1 MTTTLIVTLLVI
13 LVISSAIMAKY
24 FLYKNEKKQ
33 QGERPS
39 PEVAPERTAAEMAA
53 ARRESAIVEVNLL
66 VRELGVT
73 DEARF
78 EDLIDL

>member
-39 PEVAPERTAAEMAA
+39 PEVAPESLLPPI
-53 ARRESAIVEVNLL
+53 RRAQRGDGRNGE
-66 VRELGVT
+66 
-73 DEARF
+73 
-78 EDLIDL
+78 